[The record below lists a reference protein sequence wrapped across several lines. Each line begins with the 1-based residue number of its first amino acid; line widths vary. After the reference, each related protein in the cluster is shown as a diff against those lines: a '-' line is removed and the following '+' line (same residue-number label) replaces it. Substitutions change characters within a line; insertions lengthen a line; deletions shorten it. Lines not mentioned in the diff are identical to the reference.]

1 MKQVQHLTDNIYK
14 QIPRIS
20 REEMYKMEKEFN
32 DQFPVNSV
40 KIPEYDIE
48 AMKEVEEMYRQILEQ
63 ESDL

>member
-1 MKQVQHLTDNIYK
+1 MKQVQRFTDNIYK

-20 REEMYKMEKEFN
+20 REEMYKMEKGFN
-32 DQFPVNSV
+32 DKFPVNSV